1 MKTSRTVVKEDK
13 EVDAYDRNAKSNAEE
28 GGKAHGKKKASD
40 VCADELYYCPAFKP
54 STKQGLAL
62 KPVSKRHTGSLD
74 ILVYEGIIAVY
85 VDLCDS
91 PTNIRDA
98 LFKAAAAVAENGHQ
112 NTVDEWIELD
122 EVLTAAATHGHL
134 NVVKFT
140 VNHAREK
147 NYTPVCAALYEP
159 DALTQAILGQ
169 HDEMVEFLPQVAG
182 EIEWDISKA
191 YEAAA
196 STDGKPLAEKLYGIY
211 RYPGES
217 GRAICLLSSH
227 AEAGT
232 MGCPGILN
240 KTECGNWHL
249 QVLKEALEVA
259 DEREVKLF
267 VRKIIC
273 DLIFSGSA
281 FVAVVT

>member
-1 MKTSRTVVKEDK
+1 MSRTYHIGRRNRERLDLS
-13 EVDAYDRNAKSNAEE
+13 DALTVA
-28 GGKAHGKKKASD
+28 G
-40 VCADELYYCPAFKP
+40 
-54 STKQGLAL
+54 
-62 KPVSKRHTGSLD
+62 SKGHTGSLD

-112 NTVDEWIELD
+112 NTVEY
-122 EVLTAAATHGHL
+122 
-134 NVVKFT
+134 VVGLKFT

-196 STDGKPLAEKLYGIY
+196 STDGKSLAEKLYGIY

-227 AEAGT
+227 AEGT
-232 MGCPGILN
+232 T
-240 KTECGNWHL
+240 K
-249 QVLKEALEVA
+249 Q
-259 DEREVKLF
+259 
-267 VRKIIC
+267 
-273 DLIFSGSA
+273 
-281 FVAVVT
+281 

>member
-54 STKQGLAL
+54 STKQGLTL
-62 KPVSKRHTGSLD
+62 KPVSKNNRS
-74 ILVYEGIIAVY
+74 
-85 VDLCDS
+85 
-91 PTNIRDA
+91 
-98 LFKAAAAVAENGHQ
+98 
-112 NTVDEWIELD
+112 EWIELD

-227 AEAGT
+227 AEGT
-232 MGCPGILN
+232 T
-240 KTECGNWHL
+240 K
-249 QVLKEALEVA
+249 Q
-259 DEREVKLF
+259 
-267 VRKIIC
+267 
-273 DLIFSGSA
+273 
-281 FVAVVT
+281 

>member
-28 GGKAHGKKKASD
+28 G
-40 VCADELYYCPAFKP
+40 F
-54 STKQGLAL
+54 LAQYETRTDL
-62 KPVSKRHTGSLD
+62 ETSLQDLD

-196 STDGKPLAEKLYGIY
+196 STDGKSLAEKLYGIY

-227 AEAGT
+227 AE
-232 MGCPGILN
+232 
-240 KTECGNWHL
+240 
-249 QVLKEALEVA
+249 
-259 DEREVKLF
+259 
-267 VRKIIC
+267 
-273 DLIFSGSA
+273 
-281 FVAVVT
+281 

>member
-1 MKTSRTVVKEDK
+1 MKPTRVTKSSKVVVMKTSRTVVKEDK

-54 STKQGLAL
+54 STKQGLTL

-112 NTVDEWIELD
+112 NTVEY
-122 EVLTAAATHGHL
+122 
-134 NVVKFT
+134 VVGLKFT

-227 AEAGT
+227 AEGT
-232 MGCPGILN
+232 T
-240 KTECGNWHL
+240 K
-249 QVLKEALEVA
+249 Q
-259 DEREVKLF
+259 
-267 VRKIIC
+267 
-273 DLIFSGSA
+273 
-281 FVAVVT
+281 

>member
-1 MKTSRTVVKEDK
+1 MHTTVTPSPT
-13 EVDAYDRNAKSNAEE
+13 RRR
-28 GGKAHGKKKASD
+28 GKAASQTEERFRHLTKKQGHTGIRERLNMTKNAFTGEQEED
-40 VCADELYYCPAFKP
+40 VCHEKNALISLRGPVAKLMP
-54 STKQGLAL
+54 STKQGLTL

-74 ILVYEGIIAVY
+74 ILVYEGIIAVCRERPSEY
-85 VDLCDS
+85 RGVRGGTLTDNRS
-91 PTNIRDA
+91 
-98 LFKAAAAVAENGHQ
+98 
-112 NTVDEWIELD
+112 EWIELD

-227 AEAGT
+227 AEGT
-232 MGCPGILN
+232 T
-240 KTECGNWHL
+240 K
-249 QVLKEALEVA
+249 Q
-259 DEREVKLF
+259 
-267 VRKIIC
+267 
-273 DLIFSGSA
+273 
-281 FVAVVT
+281 

>member
-28 GGKAHGKKKASD
+28 GDQGEVEHDEKRFTGEQEED
-40 VCADELYYCPAFKP
+40 VCHEKNALISLRGPVAKLMP
-54 STKQGLAL
+54 STKQGLTL

-227 AEAGT
+227 AEGT
-232 MGCPGILN
+232 T
-240 KTECGNWHL
+240 K
-249 QVLKEALEVA
+249 Q
-259 DEREVKLF
+259 
-267 VRKIIC
+267 
-273 DLIFSGSA
+273 
-281 FVAVVT
+281 